1 MWFLLFI
8 DYWFRFDLNRY
19 QIKKQSWDTLFVDEL
34 HDIGPF
40 DCIIILAIFSI
51 YVQIVRGDSVW
62 VVKKISVLFLA
73 FFIM

>member
-1 MWFLLFI
+1 M
-8 DYWFRFDLNRY
+8 NRY